1 MGCCKR
7 GQQKLKESLEIF
19 WFGLKPKGLRSLLLS
34 VPRMGNVLGWASEMA
49 QWVRVIAA
57 KAGELSYF
65 PELTGRK
72 QRTNFCK
79 LSPDLHMRAMVQTP
93 TYHTLNK

>member
-19 WFGLKPKGLRSLLLS
+19 WFGLKPKELRSLLS
-34 VPRMGNVLGWASEMA
+34 VPHMENVLGWASEMA

-57 KAGELSYF
+57 KAGELS
-65 PELTGRK
+65 
-72 QRTNFCK
+72 
-79 LSPDLHMRAMVQTP
+79 
-93 TYHTLNK
+93 